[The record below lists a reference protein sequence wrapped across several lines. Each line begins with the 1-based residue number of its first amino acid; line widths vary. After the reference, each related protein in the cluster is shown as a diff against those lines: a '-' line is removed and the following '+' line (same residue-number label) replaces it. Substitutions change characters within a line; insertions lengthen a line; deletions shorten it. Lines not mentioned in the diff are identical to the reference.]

1 LVSTAGLSVIN
12 DPVRKREQ
20 RQAKKDEVAE
30 IDGLTVGLDDLDI
43 E

>member
-12 DPVRKREQ
+12 DPVRIREQ
-20 RQAKKDEVAE
+20 RQAKKGEITE